1 MKLSYVLFAVLAIL
15 AAASA
20 VKFRK
25 VAKQND
31 CSWSVNYNVN
41 GNKGTAT
48 INVPAKGNKL
58 SGSGKKCESNGI
70 AKGTITFDGKGG
82 KNTVGISAEFGKKG
96 VSAGAIIQAL
106 KDADGEVHVPAAYYL
121 NKLSYGDLVNAYL
134 SRAQ

>member
-70 AKGTITFDGKGG
+70 AKGTITFGDS
-82 KNTVGISAEFGKKG
+82 TVGISAEFGKKG
-96 VSAGAIIQAL
+96 VSAGAIVQAT
-106 KDADGEVHVPAAYYL
+106 KDANGEVQVPAAYYL

>member
-58 SGSGKKCESNGI
+58 SGSGNKCQSNGI
-70 AKGTITFDGKGG
+70 AKGTITFDDA
-82 KNTVGISAEFGKKG
+82 TVGISAEFGKKG
-96 VSAGAIIQAL
+96 VSAGAIVQAT
-106 KDADGEVHVPAAYYL
+106 KDANGEVQVPAAYYL